1 MASGFFMQKALF
13 LDRDG
18 TINVDYGY
26 VYQIE
31 KFQLITDIFELCQKA
46 QEKGYLIIVITNQS
60 GIERGYYTL
69 NDFKI
74 LTEYM
79 IKIFKEKNI
88 QIHDVFY
95 CPSLNSTD
103 RKPNPGMFLKAKE
116 KYDID
121 MNASIS
127 VGDKITDIQAAQKA
141 GVGKNFL
148 LIEKNYQSVIEAL

>member
-1 MASGFFMQKALF
+1 MQKALF

-31 KFQLITDIFELCQKA
+31 KFQIIDGIFELCQKA

-60 GIERGYYTL
+60 GIERNYYTL
-69 NDFKI
+69 EDFKN
-74 LTEYM
+74 LTNHM
-79 IKIFKEKNI
+79 IKIFKEQNI

-95 CPSLNSTD
+95 CPSLNSPD

-116 KYDID
+116 KYNID

-127 VGDKITDIQAAQKA
+127 VGDKTTDIQAAEKA

-148 LIEKNYQSVIEAL
+148 LIEKTYHTIIDAL

>member
-1 MASGFFMQKALF
+1 MQKALF

-31 KFQLITDIFELCQKA
+31 KFELIDGIIELCQKA

-69 NDFKI
+69 DDFNK
-74 LTEYM
+74 LTQHM
-79 IKIFKEKNI
+79 ISIFKEQNI
-88 QIHDVFY
+88 KIHDVFY
-95 CPSLNSTD
+95 CPSLNSPD

-116 KYDID
+116 KYNID

-127 VGDKITDIQAAQKA
+127 VGDKTTDIQAAQKA
-141 GVGKNFL
+141 GISKNFL
-148 LIEKNYQSVIEAL
+148 LTEKNYSSIIDAL

>member
-1 MASGFFMQKALF
+1 MQKALF

-31 KFQLITDIFELCQKA
+31 KFQIIDGVFELCQKA

-60 GIERGYYTL
+60 GIERNYYTL
-69 NDFKI
+69 DDFKI
-74 LTEYM
+74 LTNHM
-79 IKIFKEKNI
+79 IKIFKEQNI

-95 CPSLNSTD
+95 CPSLNSPD

-116 KYDID
+116 KYNID

-127 VGDKITDIQAAQKA
+127 VGDKTTDIQAAEKA

-148 LIEKNYQSVIEAL
+148 LTEKIYHTIIDAL